1 MSKIDEIYQSLIE
14 MESQKGEGISA
25 AYLSE
30 HMHLNRANVSRYL
43 NQLVKDEKIE
53 KMQGRPVLYRSLR
66 QKSNENKFNKMNSLD
81 RMIGSDLS
89 LNVPIQQAKAAILYP
104 PNGLHT
110 LILGETGVGKSMFA
124 ELMYHFARESGVIKK
139 EAPFI
144 RFNCA
149 DYADNPQLVVGQIFG
164 VKKGAY
170 TGAENEKEGLLKKA
184 DGGILFLDEIHRLS
198 PQGQEILFTYIDKGC
213 FRKLGDTENL
223 IKVKAQ
229 IIAATTEYPQ
239 SYLLKTFARRVP
251 MIINI
256 PVLKDRTMNERY
268 YLIQKFITMESKR
281 LEKNIYIDKNA
292 LISFL
297 LYDCPNNIG
306 QLKSDIQL
314 SCAKAFLD
322 YKSKNLKYILIKQS
336 DLPKNVKR
344 GFMQIKQYRE
354 KVNSL
359 LNGKRDIL
367 VFYYDNNIEDNFLNQ
382 SEECNKNSY
391 FYDLIEKKFV
401 TLKNQGINEKDIN
414 DILNIDIESH
424 FKKYISDLPQNFR
437 KEEITKVV
445 GNNIVTVVD
454 KILNVAQKKLNR
466 EFDEKVY
473 FGLALHL
480 QQSIERIRQGRSIY
494 HPKLNFIRSQYE
506 NEFMVAIEIAK
517 IIDNSFNIETPLDEI
532 GYLTMFLA
540 SNQYENIVNNTQK
553 VGVLVIMHGKATA
566 SSMVQ
571 VSNELLGEDC
581 AKALDMPLSMKAED
595 MYEIAKLKTK
605 ELDVGKG
612 VLLLVDMGSLNNF
625 GSMISEET
633 GVKIK
638 TIDMV
643 STPIVIEACRKS
655 LLGRGLDYIYN
666 SCKELSEFGI
676 QVKSKDIVEEKNK
689 PKGLKK
695 FLIITVCF
703 TGHGGAE
710 RIKDIILSSIKE
722 NSRLKVIPLNILDK
736 SKFLTNVENL
746 SRDYKIISIVGTINI
761 FIKDIPFISA
771 SEILSGDGINVLKKL
786 IDKER
791 YFSKI
796 KNSIQD
802 HINLKDSDSLV
813 ELVTETIER
822 IEKDLNLKI
831 PNDVNIGMILHISF
845 MIDKIKNGGLE
856 NNFENLREYIAKYEK
871 EFKVVDKNFINI
883 EKAYNISIGDSER
896 AYILKMFINNS
907 VSV

>member
-1 MSKIDEIYQSLIE
+1 
-14 MESQKGEGISA
+14 
-25 AYLSE
+25 
-30 HMHLNRANVSRYL
+30 
-43 NQLVKDEKIE
+43 
-53 KMQGRPVLYRSLR
+53 MQGRPVLYRSLR

-229 IIAATTEYPQ
+229 IIAATTEDPQ

-454 KILNVAQKKLNR
+454 KILNVAQKN
-466 EFDEKVY
+466 
-473 FGLALHL
+473 
-480 QQSIERIRQGRSIY
+480 
-494 HPKLNFIRSQYE
+494 
-506 NEFMVAIEIAK
+506 
-517 IIDNSFNIETPLDEI
+517 
-532 GYLTMFLA
+532 
-540 SNQYENIVNNTQK
+540 
-553 VGVLVIMHGKATA
+553 
-566 SSMVQ
+566 
-571 VSNELLGEDC
+571 
-581 AKALDMPLSMKAED
+581 
-595 MYEIAKLKTK
+595 
-605 ELDVGKG
+605 
-612 VLLLVDMGSLNNF
+612 
-625 GSMISEET
+625 
-633 GVKIK
+633 
-638 TIDMV
+638 
-643 STPIVIEACRKS
+643 
-655 LLGRGLDYIYN
+655 
-666 SCKELSEFGI
+666 
-676 QVKSKDIVEEKNK
+676 
-689 PKGLKK
+689 
-695 FLIITVCF
+695 
-703 TGHGGAE
+703 
-710 RIKDIILSSIKE
+710 
-722 NSRLKVIPLNILDK
+722 
-736 SKFLTNVENL
+736 
-746 SRDYKIISIVGTINI
+746 
-761 FIKDIPFISA
+761 
-771 SEILSGDGINVLKKL
+771 
-786 IDKER
+786 
-791 YFSKI
+791 
-796 KNSIQD
+796 
-802 HINLKDSDSLV
+802 
-813 ELVTETIER
+813 
-822 IEKDLNLKI
+822 
-831 PNDVNIGMILHISF
+831 
-845 MIDKIKNGGLE
+845 
-856 NNFENLREYIAKYEK
+856 
-871 EFKVVDKNFINI
+871 
-883 EKAYNISIGDSER
+883 
-896 AYILKMFINNS
+896 
-907 VSV
+907 